1 MNGMFGNL
9 KGLIMHSLRL
19 GIKDLLVFARDRMML
34 ISFVIM
40 PIFMMLMVG
49 FIFPSQNVL
58 KNVSLGV
65 VNLDGGSMGDQVV
78 LALQQVSRS
87 QSKPMFDITYLRSKG
102 TAVDQIKD
110 QTISGALIIPS
121 DFSATISAGEQASV
135 ILITDQSNPQVS
147 AGITGTIDGLMSAM
161 ANQLASQTVAALLPN
176 IPNPQQLI
184 VPFTVQTE
192 GIVAGKPNY
201 FEFVAP
207 GIMAMTI
214 MFAAMTGLAGSISRE
229 RELGTL
235 DGIISAPISR
245 LSIILG
251 KSFAQVV
258 RGLLQAL
265 LALILTVV
273 LFGVVV
279 HGSYGLLA
287 LLLLLT
293 VFSFIGIGVMISAL
307 ASQQET
313 AMTIMMTLT
322 FPMLFLSGA
331 LFPIQQMPVV
341 MQWISK
347 ALPLT
352 YAVEALRKC
361 VVLGT
366 GISGMMTEIWV
377 MLGFGVIFTVIAIP
391 VFNRAIT
398 R

>member
-1 MNGMFGNL
+1 MTGMFGNL
-9 KGLIMHSLRL
+9 RGLIMHSLRL
-19 GIKDLLVFARDRMML
+19 GVKDLLVFGRDRMML

-65 VNLDGGSMGDQVV
+65 VNLDEGSMGDQIV
-78 LALQQVSRS
+78 LALQQMNRS
-87 QSKPMFDITYLRSKG
+87 QDERMFSITYLHSKG
-102 TAVDQIKD
+102 AATDQIRY
-110 QTISGALIIPS
+110 QTISGALIIPA
-121 DFSATISAGEQASV
+121 DFSAEISAGEQASV

-147 AGITGTIDGLMSAM
+147 AGITGAIDGLMSSL
-161 ANQLASQTVAALLPN
+161 ANQLASQNVAALLPN

-201 FEFVAP
+201 FEFMAP

-214 MFAAMTGLAGSISRE
+214 MMAAMTGLAGSISRE

-251 KSFAQVV
+251 KSLAQVV

-265 LALILTVV
+265 LTLILAVV

-293 VFSFIGIGVMISAL
+293 VFSFIGIGIMVSAL

-331 LFPIQQMPVV
+331 LFPVQQMPVV

-347 ALPLT
+347 GLPLT

-377 MLGFGVIFTVIAIP
+377 MLGFGVVFTVISIP

>member
-1 MNGMFGNL
+1 MFGNL
-9 KGLIMHSLRL
+9 RDLTVHSFRL

-49 FIFPSQNVL
+49 FIFPSQNTL
-58 KNVSLGV
+58 KDVPFGV
-65 VNLDGGSMGDQVV
+65 VNLDEGAMGDQVV
-78 LALQQVSRS
+78 MGLQQMNRS
-87 QSKPMFDITYLRSKG
+87 QGNPMFHITYLHSKG
-102 TAVDQIKD
+102 SAVNQIRDQMIN
-110 QTISGALIIPS
+110 GALVIPA
-121 DFSATISAGEQASV
+121 DFSAEISAGEQASL
-135 ILITDQSNPQVS
+135 ILVTDQSNPQVS
-147 AGITGTIDGLMSAM
+147 ASITGTLNALVSSM
-161 ANQLASQTVAALLPN
+161 ASQLAARNVATLLPN
-176 IPNPQQLI
+176 VANPQQFAA
-184 VPFTVQTE
+184 PFTIETE
-192 GIVAGKPNY
+192 GIIAGNPNY

-245 LSIILG
+245 LAIILG

-258 RGLLQAL
+258 RGLLQAV

-331 LFPIQQMPVV
+331 LFPVQQMPVA

-347 ALPLT
+347 GLPLT

-361 VVLGT
+361 MVLGT
-366 GISGMMTEIWV
+366 GISGMMTEVWV
-377 MLGFGVIFTVIAIP
+377 MVGFGVVFTVIAIP

>member
-1 MNGMFGNL
+1 MFADL
-9 KGLIMHSLRL
+9 KGLIMHSLRI
-19 GIKDLLVFARDRMML
+19 GIKDLLVFARDRMMF

-65 VNLDGGSMGDQVV
+65 VNLDEGSMGGQVV
-78 LALQQVSRS
+78 SALQKMNRS
-87 QSKPMFDITYLRSKG
+87 QDERMFAIAYLRSKG
-102 TAVDQIKD
+102 TAVDQIKY

-121 DFSATISAGEQASV
+121 DFSARISAREQASV
-135 ILITDQSNPQVS
+135 IVITDQSNPQIS
-147 AGITGTIDGLMSAM
+147 TGITGTINGLMSAL
-161 ANQLASQTVAALLPN
+161 ANQLASQTVAALLPD

-192 GIVAGKPNY
+192 GIVAGNPNY

-214 MFAAMTGLAGSISRE
+214 MFAAMSGLAGSVSRE

-293 VFSFIGIGVMISAL
+293 VFSFIGIGIMVSAL

-322 FPMLFLSGA
+322 FPMLFMSGA
-331 LFPIQQMPVV
+331 LFPIQQMPAV

-347 ALPLT
+347 GLPLT

-366 GISGMMTEIWV
+366 GISGMMTEVWV
-377 MLGFGVIFTVIAIP
+377 MVGFGVIFTAIAIP

>member
-1 MNGMFGNL
+1 
-9 KGLIMHSLRL
+9 
-19 GIKDLLVFARDRMML
+19 
-34 ISFVIM
+34 
-40 PIFMMLMVG
+40 
-49 FIFPSQNVL
+49 
-58 KNVSLGV
+58 
-65 VNLDGGSMGDQVV
+65 
-78 LALQQVSRS
+78 
-87 QSKPMFDITYLRSKG
+87 
-102 TAVDQIKD
+102 
-110 QTISGALIIPS
+110 
-121 DFSATISAGEQASV
+121 
-135 ILITDQSNPQVS
+135 
-147 AGITGTIDGLMSAM
+147 
-161 ANQLASQTVAALLPN
+161 
-176 IPNPQQLI
+176 
-184 VPFTVQTE
+184 
-192 GIVAGKPNY
+192 
-201 FEFVAP
+201 
-207 GIMAMTI
+207 
-214 MFAAMTGLAGSISRE
+214 LAGSISRE

-279 HGSYGLLA
+279 HGSYGLLT

-366 GISGMMTEIWV
+366 GIAGMMTEVWV
-377 MLGFGVIFTVIAIP
+377 MVGFGVIFTVIAIP